1 MFGNTLV
8 LFTNRLDIST
18 RTPTCYCW
26 FKHWTFLI
34 GPAIAFLEV
43 GQLRGHLNLEP
54 QRHIQNGW
62 MVGGALAKTAM
73 VYTQERCCWSSP
85 VLQKMAEDQSL
96 WSMTGRD
103 LWTECEETDILAAAY
118 RYLSF
123 ETNSSRRPRR
133 PSIEPEPASL
143 SGHKLMPWPIL
154 SSTW

>member
-62 MVGGALAKTAM
+62 MVGGLWQRRLWSIPKRGVVGQA
-73 VYTQERCCWSSP
+73 RCCKRWLRIK
-85 VLQKMAEDQSL
+85 VYGQ
-96 WSMTGRD
+96 
-103 LWTECEETDILAAAY
+103 
-118 RYLSF
+118 
-123 ETNSSRRPRR
+123 
-133 PSIEPEPASL
+133 
-143 SGHKLMPWPIL
+143 
-154 SSTW
+154 